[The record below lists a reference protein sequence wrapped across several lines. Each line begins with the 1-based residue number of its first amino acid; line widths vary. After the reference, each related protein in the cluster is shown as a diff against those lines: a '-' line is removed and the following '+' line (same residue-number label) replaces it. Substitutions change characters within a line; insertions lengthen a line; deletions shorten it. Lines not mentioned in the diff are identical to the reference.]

1 MSNEALDLFSEFAVD
16 EKTSQEGVWRDYGNN
31 KFLIAQKGNRQY
43 RKRFM
48 KLYKP
53 NERLLRLDT
62 EAAEAKSN
70 EIMADTM
77 ANTILLN
84 WTGKLIVEKGGQP
97 VEYSVEN
104 AKKALMLPKFRE
116 LVEEWSEDFDAF
128 KAVKDEEDEK
138 N

>member
-1 MSNEALDLFSEFAVD
+1 MSDVLDLFAEFAVD
-16 EKTSQEGVWRDYGNN
+16 EAAETAGVWVDYGNIKLKIAMNGN
-31 KFLIAQKGNRQY
+31 KNYRQ
-43 RKRFM
+43 RFT

-53 NERLLRLDT
+53 NERLLKTNSD
-62 EAAEAKSN
+62 AAEAKSN
-70 EIMADTM
+70 EILADVMAH
-77 ANTILLN
+77 TILKG
-84 WTGKLIVEKGGQP
+84 WEGKIIVEKGGAP

-116 LVEEWSEDFDAF
+116 IVSDFSDDFKLF